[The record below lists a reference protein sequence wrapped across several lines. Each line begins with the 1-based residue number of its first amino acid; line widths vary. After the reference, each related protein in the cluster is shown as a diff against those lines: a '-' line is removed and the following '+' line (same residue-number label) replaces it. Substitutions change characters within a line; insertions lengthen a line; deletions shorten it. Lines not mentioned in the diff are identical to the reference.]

1 MSMTLRVS
9 SNIAERE
16 NDLITAQ
23 GLFLLKYSFCLQIV
37 IIPTLNVYKIKSW
50 EWGRGYKVLNPTQN
64 NYRV

>member
-37 IIPTLNVYKIKSW
+37 IIPTLKLKAGNGGGATKY
-50 EWGRGYKVLNPTQN
+50 
-64 NYRV
+64 